1 MNKTDKTF
9 SSNVEA
15 AVAAAAGTI
24 KYKQN
29 FEKFDDAV
37 TAATGRAK
45 FDPSVSQFVVGTILD
60 FDPEKMKIGISDIG
74 INGATVLSVP
84 AATAKRD
91 ATGKLEK
98 PNFNRAMNVY
108 VSSLAKTI
116 RIHDANG
123 EPVPNA
129 DGSQKTV
136 DGAGNAIWEKLNAM
150 KNEGEILSWLKG
162 KTLEVVDVKR
172 GFGPSNFVEIG
183 NSRTPKGHRLTS
195 LPLFNEL

>member
-1 MNKTDKTF
+1 MNKNDKTF
-9 SSNVEA
+9 SSNVAA

-24 KYKQN
+24 KYKQS
-29 FEKFDDAV
+29 FESFDDAV
-37 TAATGRAK
+37 TAANDRAK
-45 FDPSVSQFVVGTILD
+45 FDPSISQFVVGTILD

-91 ATGKLEK
+91 AAGKLEK

-116 RIHDANG
+116 RVHDSNG
-123 EPVPNA
+123 EPVQDEKGDPKFI
-129 DGSQKTV
+129 DGT
-136 DGAGNAIWEKLNAM
+136 GNAVWEKLNAM
-150 KNEGEILSWLKG
+150 KNEGEILNWLKG
-162 KTLEVVDVKR
+162 KTLEVTAVKR
-172 GFGPSNFVEIG
+172 GFGPSNFVDIG
-183 NSRTPKGHRLTS
+183 GTRTPKGHRLTS

>member
-1 MNKTDKTF
+1 MNKNDKTF

-24 KYKQN
+24 KYKQA
-29 FEKFDDAV
+29 FESFDAAV
-37 TAATGRAK
+37 TAATDRTK

-84 AATAKRD
+84 AATAKRGTD
-91 ATGKLEK
+91 GKLEK
-98 PNFNRAMNVY
+98 PVFNRAMNVY

-123 EPVPNA
+123 EPAQDDKGNPRVI
-129 DGSQKTV
+129 
-136 DGAGNAIWEKLNAM
+136 DGAGNAIWDKLNAM
-150 KNEGEILSWLKG
+150 KNEGEILNWLKG
-162 KTLEVVDVKR
+162 KTLEVTAVKR

-183 NSRTPKGHRLTS
+183 GTRTPKGHRLTS